1 MIFCMR
7 SYSFTHEVWLFVKYL
22 AGYFLLLLPVMIL
35 LFDGRALVAQTW
47 WYAMHMGM
55 PDKVVVFSPL
65 THTAKPEQVVNIKD
79 YEVPS
84 GVFKGDVKA
93 FLIVPKIKISAPIVF
108 PDTVDNSALI
118 SYLERGV
125 IKYKDSSEIGKQGTA
140 IIVGHSSAYPW
151 YRGQYGSAF
160 ALLSK
165 LEPGDQFA
173 IFTQDKKFVYQVTDR
188 KVIVPGDLKIAQT
201 DSQSHVVLISCWP
214 VRTNKLRMV
223 VNADLV
229 QAL

>member
-22 AGYFLLLLPVMIL
+22 AGYFLLLLPVMVL

-47 WYAMHMGM
+47 WYATHMGL
-55 PDKVVVFSPL
+55 PDKVVIFSPL

-79 YEVPS
+79 YEVLS
-84 GVFKGDVKA
+84 GIFKGDVKA

-108 PDTVDNSALI
+108 PDTVDNSALL

-125 IKYKDSSEIGKQGTA
+125 IKYKDTSEIGKQGTA
-140 IIVGHSSAYPW
+140 IILGHSSAYPW
-151 YRGQYGSAF
+151 YRGQYGSVF

-173 IFTQDKKFVYQVTDR
+173 IFTQDKKFVYQVTDT

-229 QAL
+229 GTF